1 MRGSITRRGD
11 AWMLKVEQPRRTD
24 GRRKYAYDTVHGPK
38 KAAERRLAEMVHEI
52 AGGSYFEPTKMS
64 VGEFLDQ
71 WLGQT
76 AGGLTARTRERYR
89 SIIDN
94 HLKPAL
100 GHHPLAKLTPMQIQA
115 HYSQALKNGRDDGTG
130 ALSPATVL
138 KAHHI
143 LHRAL
148 RQAVRWQLIARN
160 PADAVE
166 PPRAL
171 RTEMR
176 ALDSAQTATLLA
188 AAADTRLAM
197 PILLAVSTGMRRGE
211 LLGLRWS
218 DVDLVTGTVAVRQ
231 TINETSEGIAF
242 AGPKTAK
249 SRRVLPIG
257 ATTVA
262 ALKRHRADQD
272 GLRLGQGSA
281 YHDADLVFCLPD
293 GSPWSPSAFSLAF
306 MRLLRKTE
314 LPQIRFHDLRHTHAS
329 QLLAQGVH
337 PKIVSERLGHAN
349 IGITLDTYSHVLP
362 GLQQEAVAAF
372 DQALRASMDVVDA
385 AATNTSLSTQTVG

>member
-1 MRGSITRRGD
+1 VRGSVYRRGD
-11 AWMLKVEQPRRTD
+11 GWTLKLELPRRTD
-24 GRRKYAYDTVHGPK
+24 GHRQYRYETCATKRE
-38 KAAERRLAEMVHEI
+38 AERLRAELVHEI
-52 AGGSYFEPTKMS
+52 VGGTFFEPTKMT

-71 WLGQT
+71 WFEQT
-76 AGGLTARTRERYR
+76 ANGLTARTRERYR
-89 SIIDN
+89 SIIDR

-100 GHHPLAKLTPMQIQA
+100 GHIALAKIRPLHLQA
-115 HYSQALKNGRDDGTG
+115 YYSAALSNGRTDGKG

-143 LHRAL
+143 IHRAL

-176 ALDSAQTATLLA
+176 ALDSTQTAALLA

-211 LLGLRWS
+211 LLGLRWG
-218 DVDLVTGTVAVRQ
+218 DVDLVAGTVAVRQ
-231 TINETSEGIAF
+231 TIEETKAGLTF
-242 AGPKTAK
+242 KGPKTTK

-262 ALKRHRADQD
+262 ALKRHRAAQD
-272 GLRLGQGSA
+272 ELRLARGGH

-306 MRLLRKTE
+306 MRLLRQTE
-314 LPQIRFHDLRHTHAS
+314 LPRIRFHDLRHTHAS

-362 GLQQEAVAAF
+362 GLQQEAVAAY
-372 DQALRASMDVVDA
+372 DQALRASMDVVDET
-385 AATNTSLSTQTVG
+385 ATNTSPSTQTVG

>member
-1 MRGSITRRGD
+1 MRGSISRRGD
-11 AWMLKVEQPRRTD
+11 GWTLKLELPRRTD
-24 GRRKYAYDTVHGPK
+24 GRRKYAYDTIHGPK

-52 AGGSYFEPTKMS
+52 VGGTFFEPSRMS

-89 SIIDN
+89 SIIDR

-100 GHHPLAKLTPMQIQA
+100 GRIALAKLTPLHLQA
-115 HYSQALKNGRDDGTG
+115 YYTEALKNGRTDGTG

-138 KAHHI
+138 KHHHI

-176 ALDSAQTATLLA
+176 ALDSAQTAALLA

-197 PILLAVSTGMRRGE
+197 PILLAVSSGMRRGE
-211 LLGLRWS
+211 LLGLRWR
-218 DVDLVTGTVAVRQ
+218 DVDLVAGTVAVRQ

-242 AGPKTAK
+242 AGPKTTK

-262 ALKRHRADQD
+262 ALKRYRAEQD
-272 GLRLGQGSA
+272 ERRLTMGA
-281 YHDADLVFCLPD
+281 RYHAADLVFCLPD

-306 MRLLRKTE
+306 GRLLRKTE
-314 LPQIRFHDLRHTHAS
+314 LPRIRFHDLRHTHAS

-362 GLQQEAVAAF
+362 GLQQEAVAAY
-372 DQALRASMDVVDA
+372 DEALRASMDVVDET
-385 AATNTSLSTQTVG
+385 AT

>member
-1 MRGSITRRGD
+1 MRGSISRRGD
-11 AWMLKVEQPRRTD
+11 AWMLKVERPRRTD

-38 KAAERRLAEMVHEI
+38 KEAERRLAEMVHEI
-52 AGGSYFEPTKMS
+52 VGGTFFEPTKMS

-71 WLGQT
+71 WFEQT

-89 SIIDN
+89 SIIGR

-100 GHHPLAKLTPMQIQA
+100 GHHPLAKLKPLHLQSYYTE
-115 HYSQALKNGRDDGTG
+115 ALKNGRTDGTG
-130 ALSPATVL
+130 ALSPASVL

-143 LHRAL
+143 IHRAL

-171 RTEMR
+171 CTEMR

-197 PILLAVSTGMRRGE
+197 PILLAVSSGMRRGE

-218 DVDLVTGTVAVRQ
+218 DVDLVAGTVTVRQ
-231 TINETSEGIAF
+231 TIEETKAGLTF
-242 AGPKTAK
+242 KGPKTTK

-262 ALKRHRADQD
+262 ALKRHRAEQD
-272 GLRLGQGSA
+272 ELRLGQGSA
-281 YHDADLVFCLPD
+281 YREADLVFCLPD

-306 MRLLRKTE
+306 MRLLRKTT
-314 LPQIRFHDLRHTHAS
+314 LPKIRFHDLRHTHAS

-362 GLQQEAVAAF
+362 GLQREAVAAY

-385 AATNTSLSTQTVG
+385 ATT